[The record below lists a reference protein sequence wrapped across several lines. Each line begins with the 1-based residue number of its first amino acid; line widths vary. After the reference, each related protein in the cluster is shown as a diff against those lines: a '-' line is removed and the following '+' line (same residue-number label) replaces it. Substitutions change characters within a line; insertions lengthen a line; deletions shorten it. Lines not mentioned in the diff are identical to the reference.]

1 MSRQRFIVLLIAALA
16 AISGALYLSTQRNL
30 ARDTHGLPLLPSLA
44 SELNTVTELSVRKGS
59 ATPVVTIR
67 KQGEQWTVAQRGN
80 YPADVSKLRRLLLS
94 LSDAKI
100 REEKTSNPA
109 SYSIIGVE
117 DPSLPAATGAQIEVI
132 AHDGKHGVIIGKP
145 VAEGS
150 FVRRAGENTSYI
162 VEPAISV
169 EAEPRFW
176 IDTRLLDLP
185 ADKIQS
191 IEAKPAGGPGYT
203 VRRVPVPALAA
214 TPAAAPAAAPTA
226 ATAPAPATAPANA
239 GGANAANNSAP
250 ASTFSLTGVPSGRK
264 AADSAQLAPSPTT
277 FSGLT
282 VDDVAAA
289 GDLDFS
295 KPSIVTLTMSDG
307 SVVTF
312 TGATIGDKRWI
323 EVTEPADAAL
333 TAKAAGRAFEIPAYR
348 FEAIFKP
355 LEQLLVPK
363 PKPAPKTATPGA
375 NVPAKNNKAI
385 VPKKPAPAPAS

>member
-1 MSRQRFIVLLIAALA
+1 MSRRRFVVLLIAALV

-44 SELNTVTELSVRKGS
+44 SELNSVTELNVRKGS
-59 ATPVVTIR
+59 ATPLVTIH
-67 KQGEQWTVAQRGN
+67 KQGEQWTVAQRAN

-117 DPSLPAATGAQIEVI
+117 DATLSGASGAQIEVT
-132 AHDGKHGVIIGKP
+132 AHDGKHAVIVGKP
-145 VAEGS
+145 GAEGS
-150 FVRRAGENTSYI
+150 FVRRVGENTSYI

-185 ADKIQS
+185 ADKIQG
-191 IEAKPAGGPGYT
+191 IEAKPAGGPDYS
-203 VRRVPVPALAA
+203 VHRVS
-214 TPAAAPAAAPTA
+214 APAPTA
-226 ATAPAPATAPANA
+226 APATAAPATAPANA
-239 GGANAANNSAP
+239 GSANAGSANATNTAAP
-250 ASTFSLTGVPSGRK
+250 ASNFELTGVPSGRK
-264 AADSAQLAPSPTT
+264 AADSQQLAPSPTT
-277 FSGLT
+277 FGSLT
-282 VDDVAAA
+282 ADDVAAA

-295 KPSIVTLTMSDG
+295 KPSIVTVTMADG
-307 SVVTF
+307 NIVTF

-323 EVTEPADAAL
+323 QVTATKDAAL
-333 TAKAAGRAFEIPAYR
+333 TAKTAGRAFEIPAYR

-363 PKPAPKTATPGA
+363 PTPVKKTAA
-375 NVPAKNNKAI
+375 AEAKVPAKNNKTI

>member
-1 MSRQRFIVLLIAALA
+1 MSRRRFVVLLIAALV

-44 SELNTVTELSVRKGS
+44 DELNSVTELNVRKGS
-59 ATPVVTIR
+59 AAPLVTIH
-67 KQGEQWTVAQRGN
+67 KQGEQWTVAQRAN
-80 YPADVSKLRRLLLS
+80 YPADVSKLRRLLLA

-117 DPSLPAATGAQIEVI
+117 DPTLSGASGAQIEVI
-132 AHDGKHGVIIGKP
+132 AHDGKHAVIVGKP
-145 VAEGS
+145 AAEGS
-150 FVRRAGENTSYI
+150 FVRRVGENTSYI

-185 ADKIQS
+185 ADKIQG
-191 IEAKPAGGPGYT
+191 IEAKPAGGPDYS
-203 VRRVPVPALAA
+203 VHRVSVP
-214 TPAAAPAAAPTA
+214 APAA
-226 ATAPAPATAPANA
+226 APATAPANA
-239 GGANAANNSAP
+239 PATAGSAATTNSAAP
-250 ASTFSLTGVPSGRK
+250 ASNFELTGVPSGRK

-277 FSGLT
+277 FGGLT
-282 VDDVAAA
+282 ADDVAAA

-295 KPSIVTLTMSDG
+295 KPSIVTVTMSDG
-307 SVVTF
+307 NIVTF
-312 TGATIGDKRWI
+312 TGATIGDKHWI
-323 EVTEPADAAL
+323 QVTATKDAAL
-333 TAKAAGRAFEIPAYR
+333 TAKTAGRAFEIPAYR

-363 PKPAPKTATPGA
+363 PTPVKKTATPEA
-375 NVPAKNNKAI
+375 KVPAKNNKAI

>member
-1 MSRQRFIVLLIAALA
+1 MSRRRFVVLLIAALL

-44 SELNTVTELSVRKGS
+44 GELNSVTELNVRKGS
-59 ATPVVTIR
+59 AAPLVTIH
-67 KQGEQWTVAQRGN
+67 KQGEQWTVTQRAN
-80 YPADVSKLRRLLLS
+80 YPADVSKLRKLLLA

-117 DPSLPAATGAQIEVI
+117 DPALSGASGAQIEVT
-132 AHDGKHGVIIGKP
+132 AQDGKHAVIIGKP
-145 VAEGS
+145 AAEGS
-150 FVRRAGENTSYI
+150 FVRRVGENTSYI

-185 ADKIQS
+185 ADKIQG
-191 IEAKPAGGPGYT
+191 IEAKPAGGPGYF
-203 VRRVPVPALAA
+203 VHRVTAAPATA
-214 TPAAAPAAAPTA
+214 PAAAPAAAP
-226 ATAPAPATAPANA
+226 ATAPATASSANTT
-239 GGANAANNSAP
+239 NTVAP
-250 ASTFSLTGVPSGRK
+250 ASTFELIGVPSGRK
-264 AADSAQLAPSPTT
+264 AADSQQLAPSPTT
-277 FSGLT
+277 FGGLT
-282 VDDVAAA
+282 ADDVAAA

-295 KPSIVTLTMSDG
+295 KPSIVTVTMSDG
-307 SVVTF
+307 NIVTF

-323 EVTEPADAAL
+323 QVTATKDAAL
-333 TAKAAGRAFEIPAYR
+333 TAKTAGRSFEIPAYR

-363 PKPAPKTATPGA
+363 PTP
-375 NVPAKNNKAI
+375 V
-385 VPKKPAPAPAS
+385 KKPAPAPAS

>member
-1 MSRQRFIVLLIAALA
+1 MSRRRFVVLLIAALV

-44 SELNTVTELSVRKGS
+44 SELNSVTELNVRKGS
-59 ATPVVTIR
+59 AAPLVTIH
-67 KQGEQWTVAQRGN
+67 KQGEQWTVAQRAN

-117 DPSLPAATGAQIEVI
+117 DATLSGASGAQIEVT
-132 AHDGKHGVIIGKP
+132 AHDGKHAVIVGKP
-145 VAEGS
+145 GAEGS
-150 FVRRAGENTSYI
+150 FVRRVGENTSYI

-185 ADKIQS
+185 ADKIQG
-191 IEAKPAGGPGYT
+191 IEAKPAGGPDYS
-203 VRRVPVPALAA
+203 VHRVS
-214 TPAAAPAAAPTA
+214 APAPTA
-226 ATAPAPATAPANA
+226 APATAAPATAAPATA
-239 GGANAANNSAP
+239 AP
-250 ASTFSLTGVPSGRK
+250 ASNFELTGVPSGRK
-264 AADSAQLAPSPTT
+264 AADSQQLAPSPTT
-277 FSGLT
+277 FGSLT
-282 VDDVAAA
+282 ADDVAAA

-295 KPSIVTLTMSDG
+295 KPSIVTVTMADG
-307 SVVTF
+307 NIVTF

-323 EVTEPADAAL
+323 QVTATKDATL
-333 TAKAAGRAFEIPAYR
+333 TAKTAGRAFEIPAYR

-363 PKPAPKTATPGA
+363 PTPVKKTATA
-375 NVPAKNNKAI
+375 EAKVPAKNNKAI

>member
-1 MSRQRFIVLLIAALA
+1 MSRRRFVVLLIAALV

-30 ARDTHGLPLLPSLA
+30 APDTHGLPLLPSLA
-44 SELNTVTELSVRKGS
+44 SELNSVTELNVRKGS
-59 ATPVVTIR
+59 AAPLVTIH
-67 KQGEQWTVAQRGN
+67 KQGEQWTVAQRAN

-117 DPSLPAATGAQIEVI
+117 DATLSGASGAQIEVT
-132 AHDGKHGVIIGKP
+132 AHDGKHAVIVGKP
-145 VAEGS
+145 GAEGS
-150 FVRRAGENTSYI
+150 FVRRVGENTSYI

-185 ADKIQS
+185 ADKIQG
-191 IEAKPAGGPGYT
+191 IEAKPAGGPDYS
-203 VRRVPVPALAA
+203 VHRVS
-214 TPAAAPAAAPTA
+214 APAPTA
-226 ATAPAPATAPANA
+226 GPATAAPATAPANA
-239 GGANAANNSAP
+239 GSANATNTAAP
-250 ASTFSLTGVPSGRK
+250 ASNFELTGVPSGRK
-264 AADSAQLAPSPTT
+264 AVDSQQLAPSPTT
-277 FSGLT
+277 FGSLT
-282 VDDVAAA
+282 ADDVAAA

-295 KPSIVTLTMSDG
+295 KPSIVTVTMADG
-307 SVVTF
+307 NILTF

-323 EVTEPADAAL
+323 QVTATKDAAL
-333 TAKAAGRAFEIPAYR
+333 TAKTAGRAFEIPAYR

-363 PKPAPKTATPGA
+363 PTPVKKTATPEA
-375 NVPAKNNKAI
+375 KVPAKNNKAI
-385 VPKKPAPAPAS
+385 VPKKPASAPAS